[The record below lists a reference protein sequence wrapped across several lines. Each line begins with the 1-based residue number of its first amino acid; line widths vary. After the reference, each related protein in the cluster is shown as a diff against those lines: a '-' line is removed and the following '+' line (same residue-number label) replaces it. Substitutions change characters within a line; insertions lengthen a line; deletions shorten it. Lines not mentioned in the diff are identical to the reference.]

1 VKITVITDLA
11 GNVLGTV
18 RQRAE
23 EGQPAAGLIA
33 GAGQKAYEIELSP
46 ELEEI
51 ESPDALHEALKRHLA
66 E

>member
-1 VKITVITDLA
+1 MKIIVVTDLV

-23 EGQPAAGLIA
+23 EGQPVVALTAGT
-33 GAGQKAYEIELSP
+33 GQKAFEIELP
-46 ELEEI
+46 TELEQV
-51 ESPDALHEALKRHLA
+51 ESADAFHEALKRHLA

>member
-1 VKITVITDLA
+1 MKITVITDLA

-46 ELEEI
+46 
-51 ESPDALHEALKRHLA
+51 
-66 E
+66 